1 MDTTSLMNRGRD
13 LAASMIKTA
22 GTRVQFIDRDIT
34 TSTGSLEQEVTEG
47 LLYAGPAILVSA
59 SNQMG
64 VIEFLPGV
72 SIKGGVWTLTMLPTL
87 PDIEPGTVVRVE
99 KCRDRVLV
107 GAEGKVVGVVRDS
120 AAAVARVYVEP
131 RRLG

>member
-1 MDTTSLMNRGRD
+1 MDTKSLMNRGRD
-13 LAASMIKTA
+13 LAAAMIK
-22 GTRVQFIDRDIT
+22 
-34 TSTGSLEQEVTEG
+34 
-47 LLYAGPAILVSA
+47 SA
-59 SNQMG
+59 
-64 VIEFLPGV
+64 VV
-72 SIKGGVWTLTMLPTL
+72 
-87 PDIEPGTVVRVE
+87 PDLEPGTVVRVE